1 MQAEVDRLQVDLDAS
16 QVLAARL
23 HASAADKMLTDHVP
37 SNVQPG
43 TKAELVATSAQLVE
57 QCMTNLRLRI
67 VGQVKMQS
75 VVNSLEAQLADHRES
90 TTREPG
96 IQLPAGDKALELDD
110 PKSGWTRSNSNVSH
124 FARMSVDSV
133 VNQSVRETYA
143 RTYSPESPVNSG
155 AANFA
160 RESIDSSVCAG
171 LPEWDQEDS
180 FTYLSPPLISS
191 GEGPGIAR
199 HMLPIS
205 AERQLASAAIVEQT
219 LRTEL
224 QNALSNAA
232 SVEQGLKTE
241 LQQAMLTVESLT
253 LEMQHMNILARS
265 DTASPQEI
273 PADLDQQLDAQ
284 LAQNKAGKIF
294 NSLDRNGEG
303 ALSHSEMKKVLQKDK
318 ILRVELGARSWK
330 TFFELLGTDGD
341 FLCLISVH

>member
-1 MQAEVDRLQVDLDAS
+1 
-16 QVLAARL
+16 
-23 HASAADKMLTDHVP
+23 
-37 SNVQPG
+37 
-43 TKAELVATSAQLVE
+43 
-57 QCMTNLRLRI
+57 
-67 VGQVKMQS
+67 
-75 VVNSLEAQLADHRES
+75 
-90 TTREPG
+90 
-96 IQLPAGDKALELDD
+96 
-110 PKSGWTRSNSNVSH
+110 
-124 FARMSVDSV
+124 
-133 VNQSVRETYA
+133 
-143 RTYSPESPVNSG
+143 
-155 AANFA
+155 
-160 RESIDSSVCAG
+160 
-171 LPEWDQEDS
+171 
-180 FTYLSPPLISS
+180 
-191 GEGPGIAR
+191 
-199 HMLPIS
+199 MLPIS

-294 NSLDRNGEG
+294 NSLDGNGEG